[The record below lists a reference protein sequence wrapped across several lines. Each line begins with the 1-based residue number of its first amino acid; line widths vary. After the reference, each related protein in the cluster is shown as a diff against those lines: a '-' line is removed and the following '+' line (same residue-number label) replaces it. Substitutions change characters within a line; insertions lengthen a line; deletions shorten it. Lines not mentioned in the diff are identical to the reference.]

1 MHPLIENN
9 LPAIRELCEKHM
21 VKRLYVFGSALRDD
35 FQPGES
41 DVDFAAEYKQM
52 SPCEYARNYFGFVR
66 SLKDLLKSEI
76 DLIEMDAIRN
86 KYFLEELL
94 ETRRILYDAA

>member
-9 LPAIRELCEKHM
+9 LPQISELCEKHN

-41 DVDFAAEYKQM
+41 DLDFAAEYKQM
-52 SPCEYARNYFGFVR
+52 VPGDCARSYFSLLRG
-66 SLKDLLKSEI
+66 LKDLLKSEI
-76 DLIEMDAIRN
+76 DLIEW
-86 KYFLEELL
+86 
-94 ETRRILYDAA
+94 TP